1 MNCRECNSRG
11 WVEVPDNCGK
21 AASMCCGGCVENEI
35 CFVCDGDGEL
45 KEALMDEDLLRA
57 VNVYDRLFKHCVF
70 HPAFMASIYNH
81 VNDVELNKA
90 LL

>member
-1 MNCRECNSRG
+1 MECRECKG
-11 WVEVPDNCGK
+11 KGTVVVPSECGK

-70 HPAFMASIYNH
+70 HPSFMATIYNH

>member
-1 MNCRECNSRG
+1 MECRECKG
-11 WVEVPDNCGK
+11 KGTVVVPSECGK

-45 KEALMDEDLLRA
+45 KEALMDEELLRA
-57 VNVYDRLFKHCVF
+57 VNVYDRLLKHRVF
-70 HPAFMASIYNH
+70 HKHIMTAIYGH